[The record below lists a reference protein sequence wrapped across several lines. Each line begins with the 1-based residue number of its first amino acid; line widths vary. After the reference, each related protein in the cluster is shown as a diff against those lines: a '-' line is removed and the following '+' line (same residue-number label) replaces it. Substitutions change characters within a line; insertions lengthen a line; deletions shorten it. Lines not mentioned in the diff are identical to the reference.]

1 MKWFE
6 FVFCILASLLLIF
19 FYLRGFFW
27 GLIDYQINKS
37 ARKKRRQG
45 MTFKEWFFYLR
56 FRDEIP
62 KIFLVLYFTVLIA
75 HILVLILGCTFPL
88 LRYFLARIFY
98 IDSLVILLIG
108 ILFWQ
113 KKPGFNYGRWIEK
126 GTAIVLVVPLIQF
139 TGSY

>member
-1 MKWFE
+1 
-6 FVFCILASLLLIF
+6 
-19 FYLRGFFW
+19 
-27 GLIDYQINKS
+27 
-37 ARKKRRQG
+37 

-98 IDSLVILLIG
+98 IDSLIILLIG

-113 KKPGFNYGRWIEK
+113 KNPG
-126 GTAIVLVVPLIQF
+126 LIM
-139 TGSY
+139 GGG

>member
-6 FVFCILASLLLIF
+6 FFLVILISFILSFVDLRF
-19 FYLRGFFW
+19 FFG

-45 MTFKEWFFYLR
+45 MTFKEWLFYLR
-56 FRDEIP
+56 FRNEIP
-62 KIFLVLYFTVLIA
+62 KVLLILYFTVLIV
-75 HILVLILGCTFPL
+75 HLLILVFGSFIPTW
-88 LRYFLARIFY
+88 RYFLSKIFY
-98 IDSLVILLIG
+98 IDSLLALLLG

-126 GTAIVLVVPLIQF
+126 RRGNKKK
-139 TGSY
+139 

>member
-6 FVFCILASLLLIF
+6 FFLVILISFILSFVDLRF
-19 FYLRGFFW
+19 FFG

-56 FRDEIP
+56 FRNEIP
-62 KIFLVLYFTVLIA
+62 KVLLILYFTVLIV
-75 HILVLILGCTFPL
+75 HLLVLVFGSFIPTW
-88 LRYFLARIFY
+88 RYFLSKIFY
-98 IDSLVILLIG
+98 IDSLMALLLG

-113 KKPGFNYGRWIEK
+113 KSPD
-126 GTAIVLVVPLIQF
+126 LIM
-139 TGSY
+139 GGG